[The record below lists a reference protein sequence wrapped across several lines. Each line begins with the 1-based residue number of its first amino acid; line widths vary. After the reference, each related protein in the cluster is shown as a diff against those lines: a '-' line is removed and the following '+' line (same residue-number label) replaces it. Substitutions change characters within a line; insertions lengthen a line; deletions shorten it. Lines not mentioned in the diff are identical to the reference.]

1 VDTGAVEGVRREVI
15 MVDVV
20 GIGEGEDGVV
30 GEGGVEG
37 GVRERRWRLKG
48 YLESG
53 VRAGAARGILA

>member
-1 VDTGAVEGVRREVI
+1 VDIGVVEGVRREVI

-37 GVRERRWRLKG
+37 GVRERCWRDTW
-48 YLESG
+48 S
-53 VRAGAARGILA
+53 LA